1 MGGTCRSVRDRD
13 YNQGVRW
20 GVKRAEESVGWSV
33 SIGGSTGVGKWI
45 PLAVYGSDTPWDLDM
60 A

>member
-13 YNQGVRW
+13 YNQGMRW

-45 PLAVYGSDTPWDLDM
+45 PLAV
-60 A
+60 